1 MEYEFNSGNHLH
13 KVTLNSKDG
22 KTVASIGD
30 EEFEVDVQAISD
42 NRMSLLIGHRSFDV
56 YVAQEEGKRH
66 VHIDGNSFCFSMP
79 EEGERCNARPGGGG
93 EEAKLILSAPMPG
106 SVIKINVS
114 EGDGVEEGQC
124 LAIVEAMK
132 METGLHS
139 TITGRVKKVC
149 ASQGQQINAGEVIIE
164 LEESNT

>member
-1 MEYEFNSGNHLH
+1 VASIGDD
-13 KVTLNSKDG
+13 KVILNSKDG

-30 EEFEVDVQAISD
+30 EELVVDIQAVSD
-42 NRMSLLIGHRSFDV
+42 NRISLLIGHRSFDV
-56 YVAQEEGKRH
+56 YVAREEVKRH
-66 VHIDGNSFCFSMP
+66 VHIEGNSFCFSTP
-79 EEGERCNARPGGGG
+79 EAEEGYNAQSGTGG

-139 TITGRVKKVC
+139 TITGRVKKVL

-164 LEESNT
+164 LEEK

>member
-1 MEYEFNSGNHLH
+1 MEYEFGLGDQIH
-13 KVTLNSKDG
+13 KVSLNSKDG
-22 KTVASIGD
+22 KTVAFIGD
-30 EEFEVDVQAISD
+30 EKFEVDVQAVSD
-42 NRMSLLIGHRSFDV
+42 NRMSLLIGNRSFDV
-56 YVAQEEGKRH
+56 YVVREEGKRH
-66 VHIDGNSFCFSMP
+66 IHIDGNSFCFSMP
-79 EEGERCNARPGGGG
+79 EAEEGYNARSGGGG

-164 LEESNT
+164 LEEV